1 MIRNL
6 LLLLLYC
13 LFAIQTKAQEGF
25 PVPGPN
31 ANRLFY
37 LQRTSNTNT
46 IVYELNMK
54 EGVLN
59 TSNPVHVYWI
69 RYAEQGQTAELSWIQ
84 RAFAY
89 GVKVKKLS
97 DSSYRVRLV
106 SYAGYTMYLLKA
118 VDGKYKLYAPINGKM
133 MILNHIFVKITGGS
147 TFSPDIEYFE
157 VSGFD
162 PSTGKAVAERKKV
175 LKSEIKDK
183 GN

>member
-6 LLLLLYC
+6 LQILFYC
-13 LFAIQTKAQEGF
+13 LFATQAIAQDGF
-25 PVPGPN
+25 PVPPAD

-54 EGVLN
+54 DGKLN
-59 TSNPVHVYWI
+59 TSNPVHVHWI
-69 RYAEQGQTAELSWIQ
+69 RYAEKGQTAELSWIQ

-89 GVKVKKLS
+89 GVKIKS
-97 DSSYRVRLV
+97 YPDSSYRVRLV
-106 SYAGYTMYLLKA
+106 SYAGYSMYLKKGI
-118 VDGKYKLYAPINGKM
+118 DGKYRLYAAINGKM
-133 MILNHIFVKITGGS
+133 MILDHIFVKIIGGS

-175 LKSEIKDK
+175 LKSEIKDN

>member
-6 LLLLLYC
+6 LQLLFYC
-13 LFAIQTKAQEGF
+13 LFATQAIAQEGF
-25 PVPGPN
+25 PVPPAD

-46 IVYELNMK
+46 IVYGLNMK
-54 EGVLN
+54 DGKLN

-69 RYAEQGQTAELSWIQ
+69 RYAEKGQTAELSWIQ

-89 GVKVKKLS
+89 GVKIKS
-97 DSSYRVRLV
+97 YPDSSYRVRLV
-106 SYAGYTMYLLKA
+106 SYAGYSMYLKKGI
-118 VDGKYKLYAPINGKM
+118 DGKYRLYATINGKM
-133 MILNHIFVKITGGS
+133 MILDHIFVKIIGGS

-162 PSTGKAVAERKKV
+162 PATGKAVAERKKV
-175 LKSEIKDK
+175 LKSEIKDN

>member
-1 MIRNL
+1 MTRNL
-6 LLLLLYC
+6 LLILLYC
-13 LFAIQTKAQEGF
+13 LFATQAIAQEGF
-25 PVPGPN
+25 PVPAAD

-46 IVYELNMK
+46 IVYALNYK
-54 EGVLN
+54 KGVLDK
-59 TSNPVHVYWI
+59 SNPVHVYWI

-84 RAFAY
+84 RTFAY

-106 SYAGYTMYLLKA
+106 SYAGYSMYLIKA
-118 VDGKYKLYAPINGKM
+118 IDGKYKLYAPINGRM

-162 PSTGKAVAERKKV
+162 PATGKAVGERKKV
-175 LKSEIKDK
+175 LKSEIKDN
-183 GN
+183 GS